1 MLSLINSFINYYYEC
16 AVQVKN
22 SIINYFEKT
31 PEKGLVENNMFL
43 LAEHIVFSSLGVIL
57 FCKEKWATDITM
69 MWEHNLSLS
78 IVFYYLLYTTRYI
91 VQIQMMTGEEKDY
104 QSMMTHHIST
114 VLLLT
119 ISFVRYHRI
128 GVIIAL
134 SHDLADLMFL
144 PAKLCHKFY
153 ETRKI
158 KILNILSYIYFVLFF
173 IIFFSTRIV
182 LNSKII
188 LHVIDGFF
196 YRTGVLQIYN
206 PQIYYE
212 GYILLLLLLVNL
224 AIQIFWQIMI
234 VKFSFN
240 LAIGGKPKDEKG
252 NEYFKDKKNL

>member
-43 LAEHIVFSSLGVIL
+43 LTEHIVFSSLGVIL

-91 VQIQMMTGEEKDY
+91 VQIQMLTGHEKDY
-104 QSMMTHHIST
+104 TSMMTHHIST

-158 KILNILSYIYFVLFF
+158 KILNTLSYIYFILFF

-182 LNSKII
+182 LNTKII
-188 LHVIDGFF
+188 LHVRDTIF
-196 YRTGVLQIYN
+196 YPTGVFQIYN

-212 GYILLLLLLVNL
+212 TYILFLLLLVNL
-224 AIQIFWQIMI
+224 SIQIFWQIMI
-234 VKFSFN
+234 VKFSYK
-240 LAIGGKPKDEKG
+240 LAIRGKPKDEKG
-252 NEYFKDKKNL
+252 NEYFKRE

>member
-1 MLSLINSFINYYYEC
+1 
-16 AVQVKN
+16 
-22 SIINYFEKT
+22 
-31 PEKGLVENNMFL
+31 
-43 LAEHIVFSSLGVIL
+43 
-57 FCKEKWATDITM
+57 
-69 MWEHNLSLS
+69 
-78 IVFYYLLYTTRYI
+78 
-91 VQIQMMTGEEKDY
+91 MTGREKDY

-119 ISFVRYHRI
+119 ISFIHYHRI
-128 GVIIAL
+128 GVMIAL

-158 KILNILSYIYFVLFF
+158 KILNILSYIHFVLFF

-188 LHVIDGFF
+188 LHIIDRVF
-196 YRTGVLQIYN
+196 YPTGVLQIYN
-206 PQIYYE
+206 PKIYYE
-212 GYILLLLLLVNL
+212 GYILFLLLLVNL

-234 VKFSFN
+234 VKFAFN
-240 LAIGGKPKDEKG
+240 LAVGGKPKDEKG